1 MICHSEFD
9 TRSAQH
15 LNPMQGLLRLD
26 QSQEMKDSVEYTDLL
41 VCRNDQERFAV
52 HFPLLNQIPF
62 VSDLPQRPSK
72 SRDAIPSELSG
83 VPISTPPLAATE
95 SRKGGVRSRR
105 PERPLSSSSRA
116 ASKVG
121 ESPSAT
127 TYRI

>member
-41 VCRNDQERFAV
+41 ACRNDQERFAV

-62 VSDLPQRPSK
+62 VSDLPQPPLK
-72 SRDAIPSELSG
+72 IEGCD
-83 VPISTPPLAATE
+83 PISTLRCADQHAPA
-95 SRKGGVRSRR
+95 SR
-105 PERPLSSSSRA
+105 
-116 ASKVG
+116 
-121 ESPSAT
+121 
-127 TYRI
+127 YRIPNGR